1 MRQFVFIKINVLI
14 INESILNGICFG
26 KAFLNILTKKKKRD
40 KRLNVISLKIGSW
53 KVDFYKSAA
62 YDL

>member
-1 MRQFVFIKINVLI
+1 MSLYSMESVL
-14 INESILNGICFG
+14 ERHFWT
-26 KAFLNILTKKKKRD
+26 FWQRKKRD
-40 KRLNVISLKIGSW
+40 KRLNVISLKIRSW